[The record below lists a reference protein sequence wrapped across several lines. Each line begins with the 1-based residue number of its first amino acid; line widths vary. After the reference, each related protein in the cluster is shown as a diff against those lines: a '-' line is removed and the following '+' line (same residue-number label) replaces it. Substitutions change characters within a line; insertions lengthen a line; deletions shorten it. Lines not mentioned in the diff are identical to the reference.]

1 VGTSPVKGLVRWA
14 LLRSGYHIE
23 GVRYTP
29 HQLLDPL
36 AVRALEL
43 DDVICRC
50 MFEAA
55 GPWSFIQV
63 GAFDGVANDPLR
75 KFIARGGW
83 RGVMLEPQ
91 VRSAARLRKLYSD
104 RDEVLVLEAALDST
118 RGRRPLFTLQ
128 PDGLP
133 EWAAQIASFDRQHLL
148 RHRHLIPQVE
158 KHIQE
163 FIVECVT
170 FDDVLAQL
178 PDERLDLLQMDAEG
192 ADGYLLPLF
201 PFERMKPAIVHWE
214 IKHMTRTDQEATI
227 DLVRGHG
234 YRIAR
239 SGREDMLAVLPSA
252 PADR

>member
-1 VGTSPVKGLVRWA
+1 MRELVRRV
-14 LLRSGYHIE
+14 LLRSGYHLE

-29 HQLLDPL
+29 RQLLDPL

-43 DDVICRC
+43 DDVICRR
-50 MFEAA
+50 MFETV

-63 GAFDGVANDPLR
+63 GAFDGVTNDPLR
-75 KFIARGGW
+75 KFIARRGW

-91 VRSAARLRKLYSD
+91 ARSATRLRELYPD
-104 RDEVLVLEAALDST
+104 GGEVTILEAALDGT
-118 RGRRPLFTLQ
+118 RRRRPMFALR

-133 EWAAQIASFDRQHLL
+133 EWAAQIASFYRQHLL
-148 RHRHLIPQVE
+148 RHGHLIPQVE

-163 FIVECVT
+163 SMVECVT
-170 FDDVLAQL
+170 FDDVLAHL
-178 PDERLDLLQMDAEG
+178 PGERLDLLQTDAEG
-192 ADGYLLPLF
+192 ADGYLLSLF
-201 PFERMKPAIVHWE
+201 PFERVKPAIVHWE
-214 IKHMTRTDQEATI
+214 IKHLTRTDQEATI